1 MAVALESKDQEDEH
15 SCFSD
20 NTNADVVNDLKGIEM
35 VYSGDAPGA
44 AAGTSLQELVAEVD
58 PDLARKLGAEL
69 AATLAKA
76 EAFPATF
83 ERMIAAPSG
92 SRDNK
97 ALADTISAIEA
108 QGVLLAKAAEALG
121 VKVNFE
127 G

>member
-20 NTNADVVNDLKGIEM
+20 NTDADVNNDLKGIEM
-35 VYSGDAPGA
+35 AYTGDVPGA
-44 AAGTSLQELVAEVD
+44 AAGTSLQALVSEVD
-58 PDLARKLGAEL
+58 PDLARTLGTEL
-69 AATLAKA
+69 AATLKKA
-76 EAFPATF
+76 QAFPATF

-108 QGVLLAKAAEALG
+108 QGDLLAKAAKALD